1 MCNTMDSDR
10 PVHLVD
16 FPHCGSQQRLPLP
29 RSTRIP
35 TVRLCTFDVGII
47 KHFSPKINP
56 VRPCMDR
63 ETFRQGKL
71 RAPALRRVGV
81 RPGERERERERESAR
96 EGHTFKRASPDA
108 RLTLCTQLGENVP
121 GLELEWL
128 AP

>member
-35 TVRLCTFDVGII
+35 TVRLCTFDVRII

-56 VRPCMDR
+56 VRPCI
-63 ETFRQGKL
+63 EPIITHIQI
-71 RAPALRRVGV
+71 RRIAGACST
-81 RPGERERERERESAR
+81 PGQNKAR
-96 EGHTFKRASPDA
+96 SD
-108 RLTLCTQLGENVP
+108 V
-121 GLELEWL
+121 
-128 AP
+128 